1 MSTAA
6 DPGTIAPPHTV
17 TSADGTVIAYDATGS
32 GPALVLVGGAFSER
46 RFPLTLDLV
55 EHLAD
60 SFTVYN
66 YDRRGRGDSGDT
78 SPYAIEREVEDLDA
92 VIAAAGGSA
101 LVWGL
106 SSGAALGIEAAA
118 RGSHISSLACYE
130 PPYVVNADPLRTA
143 IGLRGPI
150 AALLAA
156 GEKSKAVSLF
166 MTKGMGMPGVIAFGM
181 KLSPMWKRL
190 TALANTIPYDL
201 AVTSAAMKPGVGNT
215 GTELDG
221 SRWAAISCPVTV
233 MAGTKSPEPLRTA
246 AAWAASAVPGATLR
260 WMPDQNHTFKPP
272 VVAAALK
279 EMFR

>member
-1 MSTAA
+1 MTPTPDS
-6 DPGTIAPPHTV
+6 GTIAPPHTV
-17 TSADGTVIAYDATGS
+17 TSADGTRIAYEATGS

-46 RFPLTLDLV
+46 HFPLTLELV
-55 EHLAD
+55 EQLAD

-78 SPYAIEREVEDLDA
+78 SPYAVDREVEDLDA
-92 VIAAAGGSA
+92 VIAAAGGTA

-106 SSGAALGIEAAA
+106 SSGAALAIEAAA

-201 AVTSAAMKPGVGNT
+201 AVTSAAMKPGG
-215 GTELDG
+215 GAGPELDG
-221 SRWAAISCPVTV
+221 SRWAPIGCPVTV
-233 MAGTKSPEPLRTA
+233 MVGTKSPEPLRTA
-246 AAWAASAVPGATLR
+246 AEWAASAVPGATLR

-272 VVAAALK
+272 VVAEALK
-279 EMFR
+279 EMFA